1 LLWQYGEGTDTNNTR
16 VVGGWLDCGF
26 QQGAT
31 IIKQTAT
38 AMHELNTLIH
48 SLHRVNI
55 GVAALVYGVGH
66 DMS

>member
-1 LLWQYGEGTDTNNTR
+1 MAKVLIRIIQGWL
-16 VVGGWLDCGF
+16 GWLDCGF